1 MARQLNQMQDWARET
16 RLTHGRIVVLTV
28 LMLMVMAGL
37 LYRYFYLQIIQNE
50 TFRAQ
55 SDRNRIAVR
64 AVAPT
69 RGVMVDREG
78 RLVAEN
84 LPSFTLALTPERI
97 ADLDSTLDA
106 LSELLALTSDDV
118 ALFSETRKRTRPL
131 SPVPLKYRLSESERA
146 LLAVNKHR
154 FKGVSI
160 LSELTRHY
168 PEGPLLGHALGYV
181 GRIGKDDIAPA
192 DTQRYRGITHIG
204 KVGLEAYYERW
215 LRGELGVSRI
225 ETNARGVEL
234 GVVDRIEP
242 TPGSQLTL
250 HLDVALQRIAAEALG
265 DMRGAVVAIDTRSG
279 GVLAAFSNPGYDPN
293 KFVNGIS
300 FGDYAL
306 LRDSR
311 DAPLL
316 NRVIQGQYPP
326 ASTIKPML
334 GLAGLNRGVIDVDT
348 LVADP
353 GYYTLPGDDRRYRDW
368 ILRIR
373 GTGHADFMNLRE
385 SIAQSCDVYF
395 YELANRLG
403 IDALSDSL
411 YEFGIGSL
419 TGVDLPSEKR
429 GILPSA
435 QWKREAIGSS
445 WYGGETLIV
454 GIGQGYMLATP
465 LQLAVATSA
474 VAMRGTAYKP
484 QLVASIAGEAVIP
497 EPLLS
502 VSAPTEYWNEIIA
515 GMVDTVFAPRGTAAG
530 MRRGLDYTV
539 AGKTGT
545 AQVVG
550 IAQDATYDEE
560 SLSEYQRNHGWF
572 IAFAPVESPEIAIA
586 VLTENSG
593 GGSSAYPVARSML
606 DYWMTRHES

>member
-16 RLTHGRIVVLTV
+16 RITHGRVTV
-28 LMLMVMAGL
+28 LAALMVLVMMGL
-37 LYRYFYLQIIQNE
+37 LYRYFFLQVIQNE
-50 TFRAQ
+50 EFRAQ

-64 AVAPT
+64 TVAPT
-69 RGVMVDREG
+69 RGVIVDRSG
-78 RLVAEN
+78 N
-84 LPSFTLALTPERI
+84 LLAVNQPSFTLAITPER
-97 ADLDSTLDA
+97 AENLDNVLTTLSDLLGLTETDI
-106 LSELLALTSDDV
+106 ELFTQA
-118 ALFSETRKRTRPL
+118 RKRRRPL
-131 SPVPLKYRLSESERA
+131 SPVPLKYRLTDEELA
-146 LLAVNKHR
+146 VIAVNKHVLS
-154 FKGVSI
+154 GVSV

-168 PEGPLLGHALGYV
+168 PEGDLLGHALGYV
-181 GRIGKDDIAPA
+181 GRIGIDDVDESEKEA
-192 DTQRYRGITHIG
+192 YRGISHIG
-204 KVGLEAYYERW
+204 KVGLEAYYEDV
-215 LRGELGVSRI
+215 LKGGLGVSRL

-234 GVVDRIEP
+234 DVIDRIEP
-242 TPGSQLTL
+242 VPGAELTL
-250 HLDVALQRIAAEALG
+250 HLDIELQRVAAAAME
-265 DMRGAVVAIDTRSG
+265 DMRGAVVALDPRTG
-279 GVLAAFSNPGYDPN
+279 GVLSAVSSPRYDPN

-300 FGDYAL
+300 FSDYAE

-334 GLAGLNRGVIDVDT
+334 GLAGLNRDLITIDT
-348 LVADP
+348 MIPDP
-353 GYYTLPGDDRRYRDW
+353 GYYQLPGDPRRYRDW

-373 GTGHADFMNLRE
+373 GAGHADEMNLRD

-403 IDALSDSL
+403 IDALAESL
-411 YEFGIGSL
+411 DDFGIGSL

-429 GILPSA
+429 GILPSSE
-435 QWKREAIGSS
+435 WKRRVIGSS

-465 LQLAVATSA
+465 MQLAVATTA
-474 VAMRGTAYKP
+474 LATRGTALKP
-484 QLVASIAGEAVIP
+484 TFVAAVDGTPVEP
-497 EPLLS
+497 EPLLN
-502 VSAPTEYWNEIIA
+502 VSAETAYWDEVFA
-515 GMVDTVFAPRGTAAG
+515 GMVDTVSSVRGTAFG
-530 MRRGLDYTV
+530 MRSGLTYSV

-560 SLSEYQRNHGWF
+560 ALSEYQRNHGWF
-572 IAFAPVESPEIAIA
+572 IAFAPVDNPEIVVA

-593 GGSSAYPVARSML
+593 GGSSAYPVARAML
-606 DYWMTRHES
+606 DYWMSRDE

>member
-16 RLTHGRIVVLTV
+16 RITQGRVTV
-28 LMLMVMAGL
+28 LAAMMILVMLGL
-37 LYRYFYLQIIQNE
+37 LYRYFSLQVIQTE
-50 TFRAQ
+50 EYRAQ

-64 AVAPT
+64 TVAPT
-69 RGVMVDREG
+69 RGVIVDRSG
-78 RLVAEN
+78 NFLAVN
-84 LPSFTLALTPERI
+84 QPSFTLAITPER
-97 ADLDSTLDA
+97 AGDLDSVLEA
-106 LSELLALTSDDV
+106 LSDLLGLTGIDIELFTEA
-118 ALFSETRKRTRPL
+118 RKRRRPM
-131 SPVPLKYRLSESERA
+131 SPVPLKYRLTDKELA
-146 LLAVNKHR
+146 VLAVNKHELP
-154 FKGVSI
+154 GVSV

-168 PEGPLLGHALGYV
+168 PEGDLLGHALGYV
-181 GRIGKDDIAPA
+181 GRIGIDDIDESEKEA
-192 DTQRYRGITHIG
+192 YRGISHIG
-204 KVGLEAYYERW
+204 KVGLEAYYEDV
-215 LRGELGVSRI
+215 LKGGLGVSRV

-234 GVVDRIEP
+234 DVIDRIEP
-242 TPGSQLTL
+242 VPGAELTL
-250 HLDVALQRIAAEALG
+250 HLDVELQRVAASAMG
-265 DMRGAVVAIDTRSG
+265 NMRGAVVAMDPKNG
-279 GVLAAFSNPGYDPN
+279 GVLSAVSNPRYDPN

-300 FGDYAL
+300 FSDYAE

-334 GLAGLNRGVIDVDT
+334 GLAGLNRDLITIDT
-348 LVADP
+348 AIPDP
-353 GYYTLPGDDRRYRDW
+353 GYYQLPGDPRRYRDW
-368 ILRIR
+368 ILRVR
-373 GTGHADFMNLRE
+373 GTGHAEEMNLRD

-403 IDALSDSL
+403 IDALAESL
-411 YEFGIGSL
+411 DAFGIGSL

-429 GILPSA
+429 GILPSSE
-435 QWKREAIGSS
+435 WKRRVIGSS

-465 LQLAVATSA
+465 MQLAVATTALATRGNAFKPSFVAA
-474 VAMRGTAYKP
+474 VDGTP
-484 QLVASIAGEAVIP
+484 VQP

-502 VSAPTEYWNEIIA
+502 VPAATEYWDEVSE
-515 GMVDTVFAPRGTAAG
+515 GMVDTVSSVRGTAFG
-530 MRRGLDYTV
+530 MRSGLTYSV

-560 SLSEYQRNHGWF
+560 ALSEYQRNHGWF
-572 IAFAPVESPEIAIA
+572 IAYAPVENPEIVVA

-593 GGSSAYPVARSML
+593 GGSTAYPVARAML
-606 DYWMTRHES
+606 DYWMSRDE

>member
-16 RLTHGRIVVLTV
+16 RITQGRVTV
-28 LMLMVMAGL
+28 LAAMMILVMLGL
-37 LYRYFYLQIIQNE
+37 LYRYFSLQVIQTE
-50 TFRAQ
+50 EYRAQ

-64 AVAPT
+64 TVAPT
-69 RGVMVDREG
+69 RGVIVDRSG
-78 RLVAEN
+78 NFLAVN
-84 LPSFTLALTPERI
+84 QPSFTLAITPER
-97 ADLDSTLDA
+97 AGDLDSVLEA
-106 LSELLALTSDDV
+106 LSDLLGLTGIDIELFTEA
-118 ALFSETRKRTRPL
+118 RKRRRPM
-131 SPVPLKYRLSESERA
+131 SPVPLKYRLTDKELA
-146 LLAVNKHR
+146 VLAVNKHELP
-154 FKGVSI
+154 GVSV

-168 PEGPLLGHALGYV
+168 PEGDLLGHALGYV
-181 GRIGKDDIAPA
+181 GRIGIDDIDESEKEA
-192 DTQRYRGITHIG
+192 YRGISHIG
-204 KVGLEAYYERW
+204 KVGLEAYYEDV
-215 LRGELGVSRI
+215 LKGGLGVSRV

-234 GVVDRIEP
+234 DVIDRIEP
-242 TPGSQLTL
+242 VPGAELTL
-250 HLDVALQRIAAEALG
+250 HLDVELQRVAASAMG
-265 DMRGAVVAIDTRSG
+265 NMRGAVVAMDPKNG
-279 GVLAAFSNPGYDPN
+279 GVLSAVSNPRYDPN

-300 FGDYAL
+300 FSDYAE

-334 GLAGLNRGVIDVDT
+334 GLAGLNRDLITIDT
-348 LVADP
+348 AIPDP
-353 GYYTLPGDDRRYRDW
+353 GYYQLPGDPRRYRDW
-368 ILRIR
+368 ILRVR
-373 GTGHADFMNLRE
+373 GTGHAEEMNLRD

-403 IDALSDSL
+403 IDALAESL
-411 YEFGIGSL
+411 DAFGIGSL

-429 GILPSA
+429 GILPSSE
-435 QWKREAIGSS
+435 WKRRVIGSS

-465 LQLAVATSA
+465 MQLAVATTALATRGNAFKPSFVAA
-474 VAMRGTAYKP
+474 VDGTP
-484 QLVASIAGEAVIP
+484 VQP

-502 VSAPTEYWNEIIA
+502 VPAATEYWDEVSA
-515 GMVDTVFAPRGTAAG
+515 GMVDTVSSVRGTAFG
-530 MRRGLDYTV
+530 MRSGLTYSV

-560 SLSEYQRNHGWF
+560 ALSEYQRNHGWF
-572 IAFAPVESPEIAIA
+572 IAYAPVENPEIVVA

-593 GGSSAYPVARSML
+593 GGSTAYPVARAML
-606 DYWMTRHES
+606 DYWMSRDE

>member
-16 RLTHGRIVVLTV
+16 RITQGRVTV
-28 LMLMVMAGL
+28 LAAMMILVMLGL
-37 LYRYFYLQIIQNE
+37 LYRYFSLQVIQTE
-50 TFRAQ
+50 EYRAQ

-64 AVAPT
+64 TVAPT
-69 RGVMVDREG
+69 RGVIVDRSG
-78 RLVAEN
+78 NFLAVN
-84 LPSFTLALTPERI
+84 QPSFTLAITPER
-97 ADLDSTLDA
+97 AGDLDSVLEA
-106 LSELLALTSDDV
+106 LSDLLGLTGIDIELFTEA
-118 ALFSETRKRTRPL
+118 RKRRRPM
-131 SPVPLKYRLSESERA
+131 SPVPLKYRLTDKELA
-146 LLAVNKHR
+146 VLAVNKHELP
-154 FKGVSI
+154 GVSV

-168 PEGPLLGHALGYV
+168 PEGDLLGHALGYV
-181 GRIGKDDIAPA
+181 GRIGIDDIDESEKEA
-192 DTQRYRGITHIG
+192 YRGISHIG
-204 KVGLEAYYERW
+204 KVGLEAYYEDV
-215 LRGELGVSRI
+215 LKGGLGVSRV

-234 GVVDRIEP
+234 DVIDRIEP
-242 TPGSQLTL
+242 VPGAELTL
-250 HLDVALQRIAAEALG
+250 HLDVELQRVAASAMG
-265 DMRGAVVAIDTRSG
+265 NMRGAVVAMDPKNG
-279 GVLAAFSNPGYDPN
+279 GVLSAVSNPRYDPN

-300 FGDYAL
+300 FSDYAE

-334 GLAGLNRGVIDVDT
+334 GLAGLNRDLITIDT
-348 LVADP
+348 AIPDP
-353 GYYTLPGDDRRYRDW
+353 GYYQLPGDPRRYRDW
-368 ILRIR
+368 ILRVR
-373 GTGHADFMNLRE
+373 GTGHAEEMNLRD

-403 IDALSDSL
+403 IDALAESL
-411 YEFGIGSL
+411 DAFGIGSL

-429 GILPSA
+429 GILPSSE
-435 QWKREAIGSS
+435 WKRRVIGSS

-465 LQLAVATSA
+465 MQLAVATTVLATRGNAFKPSFVAA
-474 VAMRGTAYKP
+474 VDGTP
-484 QLVASIAGEAVIP
+484 VQP

-502 VSAPTEYWNEIIA
+502 VPAATEYWDEVSA
-515 GMVDTVFAPRGTAAG
+515 GMVDTVSSVRGTAFG
-530 MRRGLDYTV
+530 MRSGLTYSV

-560 SLSEYQRNHGWF
+560 ALSEYQRNHGWF
-572 IAFAPVESPEIAIA
+572 IAYAPVENPEIVVA

-593 GGSSAYPVARSML
+593 GGSTAYPVARAML
-606 DYWMTRHES
+606 DYWMSRDE

>member
-16 RLTHGRIVVLTV
+16 RLTHVRLIVLGA
-28 LMLMVMAGL
+28 LMLLVMTAL
-37 LYRYFYLQIIQNE
+37 LYRYFSLQIVQNE

-69 RGVMVDREG
+69 RGVIVDREG
-78 RLVAEN
+78 RLLAEN

-97 ADLDSTLDA
+97 SNLDETLVE
-106 LSELLALTSDDV
+106 LTELLGLTEDDLS
-118 ALFSETRKRTRPL
+118 LFSQTRRRTRPL

-146 LLAVNKHR
+146 LLAVNQHR
-154 FKGVSI
+154 FEGMSI

-168 PEGPLLGHALGYV
+168 PEGDLLGHTIGYV
-181 GRIGKDDIAPA
+181 GRIGKNDLSP
-192 DTQRYRGITHIG
+192 TEKEQYRGITHIG
-204 KVGLEAYYERW
+204 KVGLEAFYEKR

-234 GVVDRIEP
+234 QVVDRSEP
-242 TPGSQLTL
+242 TPGDQLIL
-250 HLDVALQRIAAEALG
+250 HLDAELQRIAAKALA
-265 DMRGAVVAIDTRSG
+265 DMRGAVVAIDTQSG
-279 GVLAAFSNPGYDPN
+279 GVLAAYSNPGYDPN

-300 FGDYAL
+300 FGDYAS

-311 DAPLL
+311 NAPLL
-316 NRVIQGQYPP
+316 NRTIQGQYPP
-326 ASTIKPML
+326 ASTVKPML
-334 GLAGLNRGVIDVDT
+334 GLAGLTRGVIDIDT
-348 LVADP
+348 LIADP
-353 GYYTLPGDDRRYRDW
+353 GYYMLPGDERRYRDW

-373 GTGHADFMNLRE
+373 GAGHADFMNLRD

-411 YEFGIGSL
+411 GGFGIGAR
-419 TGVDLPSEKR
+419 TGIDLPSEKR

-435 QWKREAIGSS
+435 QWKREVIGSN

-465 LQLAVATSA
+465 LQMAVATSA
-474 VAMRGTAYKP
+474 VAMRGIAYKP
-484 QLVASIAGEAVIP
+484 KLVASIAGEAVIP

-502 VSAPTEYWNEIIA
+502 VAAPPEYWDEVIA
-515 GMVDTVFAPRGTAAG
+515 GMVDTVSAPRGTAAG
-530 MRRGLDYTV
+530 MRPGLAYTV

-560 SLSEYQRNHGWF
+560 TLSEYQRNHGWF
-572 IAFAPVESPEIAIA
+572 IAFAPVEAPQIAIA

-606 DYWMTRHES
+606 DYWMARHEQ